1 MRLRSSELSARALGG
16 ETIVLDLATSRY
28 LSITG
33 VGSRIFELLSEERS
47 VDELVATI
55 VAEYPDPEHRVKLA
69 EPMSEQQ
76 AATQAVAARPDL
88 DNGASH
94 EDSGPGPPG
103 QDRGL
108 GGCL

>member
-55 VAEYPDPEHRVKLA
+55 VAEYEVEAPD
-69 EPMSEQQ
+69 
-76 AATQAVAARPDL
+76 ARRDIERFLVDL
-88 DNGASH
+88 RTADLL
-94 EDSGPGPPG
+94 
-103 QDRGL
+103 Q
-108 GGCL
+108 

>member
-28 LSITG
+28 LRITG

-55 VAEYPDPEHRVKLA
+55 VAEYEVEAP
-69 EPMSEQQ
+69 
-76 AATQAVAARPDL
+76 VARRDIERFLVDL
-88 DNGASH
+88 RTADLL
-94 EDSGPGPPG
+94 
-103 QDRGL
+103 Q
-108 GGCL
+108 